1 MRISVMRKALF
12 ALLSAMLVSAAGV
25 SQAAPPLLLTFKNE
39 TTHPFDDIYIG
50 FVGGA
55 AATLS
60 ATNVATG
67 TALALSKFKSEHW
80 YRLSQL
86 PSGIYLYNFSGR
98 IYIGYGKPWTIV
110 RNGYEPSPSSTSDPN
125 YKLRYDKVEITYKG
139 AAADVAN
146 TTSIDYFSI
155 PVTLRVYQGGISGK
169 LVGTVTASA
178 RDKIVAALVNTTS
191 PARAAVVKNDKDDFV
206 RVVGPPSYP
215 PPPGLPA
222 SHYDNFDAYL
232 TYLRDTYAP
241 AHGNVVATVKGRF
254 AGVPPQTT
262 PQTKAQTYNF
272 AATIDR
278 QKDITL
284 TGSGSVVGRH
294 TLFLLYADLVA
305 PSGIYGAN
313 PLFSLDGKAK
323 TNPIND
329 LYGWIIGDLL
339 SGLNIGAVGSTV
351 PSGGSTVGQ
360 LASSDWFK
368 LKALYSALQPQH
380 KNFYNQY
387 AAALAPVTQ
396 AYSFAYSDRFAHVVV
411 PLNPMSVDTL
421 QIVFR
426 SEFGTQ

>member
-1 MRISVMRKALF
+1 MRIFVMRRAVF
-12 ALLSAMLVSAAGV
+12 ALLSAILVTAPSL

-39 TTHPFDDIYIG
+39 TTHPFDDIYVG

-55 AATLS
+55 DATLT

-67 TALALSKFKSEHW
+67 AALALSRYKSEHW

-86 PSGIYLYNFSGR
+86 PSGIYLYRFSGR
-98 IYIGYGKPWTIV
+98 IYIGYGKAWTIV

-125 YKLRYDKVEITYKG
+125 YKLRYDKVEITYTG

-155 PVTLRVYQGGISGK
+155 PVTLRVYRGGVSGE
-169 LVGTVTASA
+169 LVGSVTASA
-178 RDKIVAALVNTTS
+178 RDKIVAALVNATS
-191 PARAAVVKNDKDDFV
+191 PARAALVKNDTDNFV

-232 TYLRDTYAP
+232 TYLRDTFAP
-241 AHGNVVATVKGRF
+241 AHGNVVASVKGRF
-254 AGVPPQTT
+254 AGVGSETM
-262 PQTKAQTYNF
+262 PQTKNQTYDF

-284 TGSGSVVGRH
+284 TGSGSAVGRH
-294 TLFLLYADLVA
+294 TLSLLYADLVA

-313 PLFSLDGKAK
+313 PLYSLDGAAQ
-323 TNPIND
+323 TNPKND
-329 LYGWIIGDLL
+329 VYGWIIGDLL
-339 SGLNIGAVGSTV
+339 SGLNIGAVGSNV
-351 PSGGSTVGQ
+351 RSGGSTVGQ

-368 LKALYSALQPQH
+368 LKSLYSALQPQH
-380 KNFYNQY
+380 GNFYNQY

-411 PLNPMSVDTL
+411 PLNPLAVDTM